1 MNLTGLLLLSIAQFL
16 SGSGIV
22 RLFRLQIGAIANI
35 CLSMIVGIFFIS
47 MAPAALQLAHIP
59 ITGGSTTVAIVVITA
74 LCSIPLVVM
83 FRKPNFSGFALPELY
98 EIPFLLVFLAFI
110 ITSAFRCYYFPPT
123 PRDVLAGGELLAEFT
138 VREKT
143 MLNSVFSIDLHTT
156 NNHFKSPYITCLQV
170 VYKLFVSPFG
180 GVWLTAIFVPF
191 VWWLYTILKERVHGL
206 IACIL
211 LLLFF
216 CIPDPFAYSY
226 IILYDYSN
234 MIFYF
239 AGFYFL
245 MQYQTHQRRNDFAF
259 SILLFGFA
267 TYIRVETLVLVAL
280 VALMPAYTQFNA
292 KKPIKDIVIN
302 GLLLMAGPV
311 FFYVL
316 CMNIFIP
323 NFVPVKMDTAAQINH
338 NMSDISVFFTR
349 ISAIN
354 NDLILSDKGLLVY
367 GYFFY
372 YFVATLLA
380 DLVLIRKFN
389 KEARM
394 ALFGIAVVYFGLAL
408 LGYLLP
414 LFDVMN
420 TTKRGLFKVL
430 PLILIYYTNSGIIT
444 RISDFLKERET
455 RSKQSAEPAIA
466 GHRPA
471 ARPAANK
478 K

>member
-1 MNLTGLLLLSIAQFL
+1 MNLTGLLLVTIAQFL

-47 MAPAALQLAHIP
+47 LAPAMLQLAHIP
-59 ITGGSTTVAIVVITA
+59 ITGSNTAIAVAVITA

-98 EIPFLLVFLAFI
+98 EIPFLLVFLAFF

-138 VREKT
+138 IREKT

-191 VWWLYTILKERVHGL
+191 TWWLYTILKERVHGL
-206 IACIL
+206 VACTL
-211 LLLFF
+211 LLMYF
-216 CIPDPFAYSY
+216 CIPDAFAYSY

-239 AGFYFL
+239 TGFYFL

-259 SILLFGFA
+259 SILLFGIA
-267 TYIRVETLVLVAL
+267 TYIRVETLVLVSLA
-280 VALMPAYTQFNA
+280 ALMPAYTQFKA
-292 KKPIKDIVIN
+292 KQPIKDIIVN

-372 YFVATLLA
+372 YFIAILLA

-394 ALFGIAVVYFGLAL
+394 ALYGIAVVYFGLAL

-420 TTKRGLFKVL
+420 TTKRGLFKLL
-430 PLILIYYTNSGIIT
+430 PLILMYYANSGIVT
-444 RISDFLKERET
+444 RISDFLKAREA
-455 RSKQSAEPAIA
+455 RSKQAAEPALA
-466 GHRPA
+466 GTRPA
-471 ARPAANK
+471 PRPATK

>member
-1 MNLTGLLLLSIAQFL
+1 
-16 SGSGIV
+16 
-22 RLFRLQIGAIANI
+22 
-35 CLSMIVGIFFIS
+35 
-47 MAPAALQLAHIP
+47 
-59 ITGGSTTVAIVVITA
+59 
-74 LCSIPLVVM
+74 
-83 FRKPNFSGFALPELY
+83 
-98 EIPFLLVFLAFI
+98 
-110 ITSAFRCYYFPPT
+110 
-123 PRDVLAGGELLAEFT
+123 
-138 VREKT
+138 
-143 MLNSVFSIDLHTT
+143 
-156 NNHFKSPYITCLQV
+156 
-170 VYKLFVSPFG
+170 
-180 GVWLTAIFVPF
+180 
-191 VWWLYTILKERVHGL
+191 VHGL

-259 SILLFGFA
+259 SILLFGIA

-280 VALMPAYTQFNA
+280 VALMPAYTQFKA
-292 KKPIKDIVIN
+292 KKPIKDIIIN

-372 YFVATLLA
+372 YFVAILLA

-394 ALFGIAVVYFGLAL
+394 ALYGIAVVYFGLAL

-430 PLILIYYTNSGIIT
+430 PLILMYYTNSGLIT
-444 RISDFLKERET
+444 RISDFLKEREA
-455 RSKQSAEPAIA
+455 RSKQAAEPAIA
-466 GHRPA
+466 GPRPT
-471 ARPAANK
+471 ARAANK